1 MRFDNLNFTLLN
13 GSEPK
18 YDLKKWNENLKI
30 KRTHNCYA
38 YVLDII
44 KSFKRKPQPGF
55 ASGYSYLTDSDIR
68 SCDKMFERIRAD
80 NPSLIRVNYNDKCPK
95 GYRKGYL
102 AVDDGDDTDYHFWRL
117 DLNGKWSHKPGAT
130 EATDKDSNGKII
142 LFPHL
147 AERKSDSH
155 HYKKSCSYFC
165 FDPKKS
171 NISNKPKN

>member
-38 YVLDII
+38 YVLDIV

-80 NPSLIRVNYNDKCPK
+80 NPSLIKVNYDDKCPNHGFGLK
-95 GYRKGYL
+95 ECPDSRGL
-102 AVDDGDDTDYHFWRL
+102 RL
-117 DLNGKWSHKPGAT
+117 
-130 EATDKDSNGKII
+130 
-142 LFPHL
+142 F
-147 AERKSDSH
+147 
-155 HYKKSCSYFC
+155 CSLQRFA
-165 FDPKKS
+165 
-171 NISNKPKN
+171 